1 VIATLGN
8 FDGVHLG
15 HQQMIK
21 TLVERAKE
29 ANVPSMVIVFEPQP
43 LEFLSDNPPA
53 RLTTFHEKSVIFK
66 QMGVSQIH
74 CLEFNQDLA
83 LMSPEDFIQSILSE
97 SLHIQHLVV
106 GDDVHFG
113 HQKRGDLALLQALG
127 PQYGFTT
134 EGLGSIMVG
143 SERVSS
149 TAVREA
155 LKAGNLARAEQLL
168 GHPYSIRGVVQAG
181 DQRGRLM
188 GYPTANIDPARVKV
202 PLTGVFAVKV
212 LRHCDAKNVR
222 HCEPQAKQST
232 TGMDCFVGVPPRNDE
247 IGMANLG
254 TRPTI
259 GGLKTLLEVNI
270 FDFNE
275 SIYGQEIEVEFCHKI
290 RDEQRFESMEALIA
304 QIKADK
310 LAVESYFHHG

>member
-8 FDGVHLG
+8 FDGVHVG

-21 TLVERAKE
+21 TLVERANK

-66 QMGVSQIH
+66 QMGVDQIH

-168 GHPYSIRGVVQAG
+168 GRPYSMRGVVQAG

-188 GYPTANIDPARVKV
+188 GYPTANIDPARVRV

-212 LRHCDAKNVR
+212 LRHCD
-222 HCEPQAKQST
+222 P
-232 TGMDCFVGVPPRNDE
+232 E